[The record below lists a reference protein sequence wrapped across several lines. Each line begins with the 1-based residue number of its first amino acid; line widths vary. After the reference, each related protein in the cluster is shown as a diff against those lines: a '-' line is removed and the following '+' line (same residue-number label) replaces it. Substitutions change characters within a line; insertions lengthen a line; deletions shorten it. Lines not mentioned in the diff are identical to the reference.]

1 MITANVRRLCR
12 EHDISIFALENVT
25 GIGNG
30 CIARWDK
37 KPPNITSLN
46 KVAEFFGVTVD
57 SLLEGVDDPRFKP
70 KPRRPQS

>member
-1 MITANVRRLCR
+1 MITDNVRRLCR
-12 EHDISIFALENVT
+12 EHDISIFALENAT

-30 CIARWDK
+30 CIARWDR
-37 KPPNITSLN
+37 KPPRIYSLT

-70 KPRRPQS
+70 KPRRL

>member
-1 MITANVRRLCR
+1 MITDNVRRLCR
-12 EHDISIFALENVT
+12 EHNISIFALENQT

-30 CIARWDK
+30 CTSRWDR

-70 KPRRPQS
+70 QPRHPQL

>member
-30 CIARWDK
+30 CISRWDK
-37 KPPNITSLN
+37 KPPNICNIN

-70 KPRRPQS
+70 RPRRPQS